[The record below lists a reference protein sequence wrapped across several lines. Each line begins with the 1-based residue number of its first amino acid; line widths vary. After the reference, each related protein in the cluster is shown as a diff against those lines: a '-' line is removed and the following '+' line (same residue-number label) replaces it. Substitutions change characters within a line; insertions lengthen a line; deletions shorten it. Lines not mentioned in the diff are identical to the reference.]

1 VKDNTT
7 VQWQAL
13 PAPGARQWLV
23 HTTDAE
29 SQARAQPDWALHYQQ
44 LSGGAFSGCVHHI
57 ELPGLRLVREDSNR
71 ALHQQG
77 ALDHQG
83 FGLAMPLT
91 PAGPVFFS
99 GQPVPADS
107 IMVGRGDV
115 LDLVTPPQFSLIAVV
130 VDETLLQPLWQHMY
144 QKPTATWLNQ
154 QRVLPSRAAAVQ
166 AVRQLHLQLMA
177 QLARTRPLARAQ
189 TQAQAQAQAQT
200 QAQTETQEPVPPLAA
215 TSLLHARDAVL
226 MEWLEALPEK
236 VTDAPRPSLQQ
247 RRQLLRQALDL
258 MHAHADEPLSMLQ
271 LCQVLGSSRRQ
282 LNYTFREQLGTSPVK
297 YWTALRLARVRRELT
312 QGNTTVAQ
320 AASRWGFWHLGQFA
334 CDYRLQFGE
343 LPSITLKS
351 C

>member
-1 VKDNTT
+1 MRTHAP

-23 HTTDAE
+23 HTNDAE
-29 SQARAQPDWALHYQQ
+29 MQAQAQPDWALHYQQ
-44 LSGGAFSGCVHHI
+44 LSGGSFSGCVHHI
-57 ELPGLRLVREDSNR
+57 ELPGLRLVREDSSR

-77 ALDHQG
+77 ALDHKG
-83 FGLAMPLT
+83 FGLAMPLA
-91 PAGPVFFS
+91 PSGPVLFS
-99 GQPVPADS
+99 GQLVPADS

-130 VDETLLQPLWQHMY
+130 VDEALLQPLWQHMY
-144 QKPTATWLNQ
+144 QKPTAAWLNQ
-154 QRVLPSRAAAVQ
+154 QRVLPSRAAAAQ

-177 QLARTRPLARAQ
+177 QLA
-189 TQAQAQAQAQT
+189 QAQ
-200 QAQTETQEPVPPLAA
+200 VPPLVG
-215 TSLLHARDAVL
+215 TGMLQARDAVL
-226 MEWLEALPEK
+226 MEWLEALPER
-236 VTDAPRPSLQQ
+236 VTDAPRPALQQ
-247 RRQLLRQALDL
+247 RRQMLRQALDL

-271 LCQVLGSSRRQ
+271 LCQLLGTSRRQ
-282 LNYTFREQLGTSPVK
+282 LNYAFRELLATSPVK

-312 QGNTTVAQ
+312 LGNTTVAQ

-343 LPSITLKS
+343 LPSKTLKG